1 MHYRLFRPSRTS
13 TLARHGLARRGFLW
27 SCFRAVYKMMSSTQ
41 SLSEIQRRIDEVTQ
55 FLLTTLS
62 IANAHTVE
70 FFTHDVW
77 SRFVA
82 VPPQEVLTAFSSSC
96 DQQRDPELK
105 AKGTLVLL
113 FFSNESEIHES
124 GSQLT

>member
-1 MHYRLFRPSRTS
+1 
-13 TLARHGLARRGFLW
+13 
-27 SCFRAVYKMMSSTQ
+27 MMSSTQ
-41 SLSEIQRRIDEVTQ
+41 SLSEIQRRVDKVTR
-55 FLLTTLS
+55 FLSTTLS

-77 SRFVA
+77 RRFVS

-105 AKGTLVLL
+105 AKGTIGVV
-113 FFSNESEIHES
+113 FSLE
-124 GSQLT
+124 